1 MGKINVPVNITQTTV
16 IDGSNPLCSKN
27 RNTINGRIEGVF
39 LDAYSDLNNNY
50 DIREVIGTND
60 WEDEVALS
68 VTGKNTIIVGGYHTL
83 PEGIMLITLNKRI
96 VSVFYT
102 EKNHRVIWAK
112 KTSNYLYYVTTA
124 AELIKT
130 TTSGS
135 VLFSK
140 QLNAGAASYKCIERN
155 GHIYCLE
162 RKNSNYIF
170 SKYNLE
176 GSNLFR
182 KYANY
187 SFEPLNTL
195 FCIDSMDERIL
206 LETDTQYFDMDHKR
220 NVTTVMTKPSY
231 NSNDFLHSVFIIGG
245 SVVKLPFFKN
255 QGGGMYMY
263 VKKASETILYD
274 GYYVFLVRASKSEI
288 DYGSREMGSLVFVD
302 KNNIQ
307 NYETRFVPY
316 IHTHD
321 ARLFVL
327 PKKKIALY
335 KGIEDVCFLSF

>member
-1 MGKINVPVNITQTTV
+1 MGKINISSG
-16 IDGSNPLCSKN
+16 GSNPICSKN
-27 RNTINGRIEGVF
+27 RTKINGRIEGVF

-50 DIREVIGTND
+50 NIDRVIGTND

-68 VTGKNTIIVGGYHTL
+68 VSGKQVENFGGYNAL
-83 PEGIMLITLNKRI
+83 PNKIMFISLYKQIVNV
-96 VSVFYT
+96 VSV
-102 EKNHRVIWAK
+102 KNNDRAIWAK

-140 QLNAGAASYKCIERN
+140 QLNAGATSHKCIERN

-162 RKNSNYIF
+162 YKNSNYIF

-187 SFEPLNTL
+187 SYELLNTL

-220 NVTTVMTKPSY
+220 NVTTVMTKPSH
-231 NSNDFLHSVFIIGG
+231 NTNDFLHSVFIIGG

-255 QGGGMYMY
+255 QGYGRYMY
-263 VKKASETILYD
+263 LKKASETILYD
-274 GYYVFLVRASKSEI
+274 GYYVFLVRASKADI
-288 DYGSREMGSLVFVD
+288 GYNSREMGSLVFVD

-316 IHTHD
+316 IDTHD
-321 ARLFVL
+321 AKLFVL

-335 KGIEDVCFLSF
+335 RGIDDVCFLSF